1 MPSID
6 DHPERPKMW
15 RSWGHLLA
23 DAASAVRAGGLRLIG
38 MIVLFQVL
46 LLIIVAPL
54 LGWLFRE
61 ALRAGG
67 MSALDLGSLHVG
79 AGLWATL
86 GLVILMCV
94 LASWVTVLQYTL
106 IVIALRRAH
115 LGLPLSP
122 RAMVRDSGRVARKL
136 LRPSSLPLLGYL
148 LVLVPLAGFGFAS
161 TLTRGLAVPPFV
173 TGELMKQEVSAIL
186 LTAVMLGIVVLNIR
200 FAIGVPLFVLTDAP
214 GGRSLRLS
222 WRITRTRTVVSLVGA
237 VVTVLVA
244 AGVITFGIAIA
255 AIAPTAVVDDVAA
268 DAAPTVA
275 AFALGAA
282 QVLSLL
288 LTSVVVAFISAITV
302 AYLVR
307 FRDRLPAGVQLHE
320 PHTEGADQPGRPGS
334 GQPLLGRRGVATVGV
349 ACAVVLAVVLG
360 ALAIPTMN
368 RLSQHPDTLVLGHRG
383 FSAGGVENTICGL
396 EAAAAAGSDLVEM
409 DVMQTADGA
418 FVAMHDAQLSRL
430 AGVDAQVKDL
440 TLEEIT
446 ALTVHAEGHQCAVP
460 TFAEYVTRAAELE
473 LPLLIEIKLGGAD
486 TPDHVERLI
495 AELESL
501 GVLERNIYHSLD
513 AASVATL
520 KHARPDL
527 TVGYTMAFAAVD
539 VPDTPA
545 DFIVVEE
552 WTATQE
558 MQDAAESAG
567 LGFMVWT
574 VNSEVAMREF
584 LRRDVDGI
592 ITDHPD
598 RAIAE
603 RAEIEAGSG
612 MADLLMDA
620 LTRFVVVF

>member
-282 QVLSLL
+282 QVLSLDRK
-288 LTSVVVAFISAITV
+288 SVV
-302 AYLVR
+302 
-307 FRDRLPAGVQLHE
+307 
-320 PHTEGADQPGRPGS
+320 
-334 GQPLLGRRGVATVGV
+334 
-349 ACAVVLAVVLG
+349 
-360 ALAIPTMN
+360 
-368 RLSQHPDTLVLGHRG
+368 
-383 FSAGGVENTICGL
+383 
-396 EAAAAAGSDLVEM
+396 
-409 DVMQTADGA
+409 
-418 FVAMHDAQLSRL
+418 
-430 AGVDAQVKDL
+430 
-440 TLEEIT
+440 
-446 ALTVHAEGHQCAVP
+446 
-460 TFAEYVTRAAELE
+460 
-473 LPLLIEIKLGGAD
+473 
-486 TPDHVERLI
+486 
-495 AELESL
+495 
-501 GVLERNIYHSLD
+501 
-513 AASVATL
+513 
-520 KHARPDL
+520 
-527 TVGYTMAFAAVD
+527 
-539 VPDTPA
+539 
-545 DFIVVEE
+545 
-552 WTATQE
+552 
-558 MQDAAESAG
+558 
-567 LGFMVWT
+567 
-574 VNSEVAMREF
+574 
-584 LRRDVDGI
+584 
-592 ITDHPD
+592 
-598 RAIAE
+598 
-603 RAEIEAGSG
+603 
-612 MADLLMDA
+612 
-620 LTRFVVVF
+620 

>member
-1 MPSID
+1 
-6 DHPERPKMW
+6 
-15 RSWGHLLA
+15 
-23 DAASAVRAGGLRLIG
+23 
-38 MIVLFQVL
+38 
-46 LLIIVAPL
+46 
-54 LGWLFRE
+54 
-61 ALRAGG
+61 
-67 MSALDLGSLHVG
+67 
-79 AGLWATL
+79 
-86 GLVILMCV
+86 
-94 LASWVTVLQYTL
+94 
-106 IVIALRRAH
+106 
-115 LGLPLSP
+115 
-122 RAMVRDSGRVARKL
+122 MVRDSGRVARKL

-214 GGRSLRLS
+214 GGRALRLS

-307 FRDRLPAGVQLHE
+307 FRDRLPAEVQLHE
-320 PHTEGADQPGRPGS
+320 PHTEGAESPGR
-334 GQPLLGRRGVATVGV
+334 PLLGRRGIAAVGV
-349 ACAVVLAVVLG
+349 ASTLVLAVVLG

-440 TLEEIT
+440 TLDEIT

-513 AASVATL
+513 AASVAAL